1 MFKHLFAT
9 MNEVLDEVASQY
21 PSAGQ
26 ARRAK
31 LDQQIH
37 TLKKMS
43 DEFIENWLAFEE
55 KLRAFLT
62 EVEPH
67 AIGNTEKLHH
77 QSTPIKAESS
87 SPPSG
92 GLDIAKQSIEFRRG
106 QGYYMLRMYDRAII
120 EFEAVLKRHP
130 ECLLTRTYLAMGHVR
145 TGDYSEASRH
155 LQLLIPLTD
164 NAKIKAIS
172 YNIMGCIHY
181 EKRNVDKA
189 TEYFSKAYHS
199 DPTVMSL
206 DE

>member
-26 ARRAK
+26 AKRAK

-37 TLKKMS
+37 ALKTMS
-43 DEFIENWLAFEE
+43 DEIIEHWLAFEE
-55 KLRAFLT
+55 RLRAFLSA
-62 EVEPH
+62 VESQGMH
-67 AIGNTEKLHH
+67 ASKETA
-77 QSTPIKAESS
+77 STAPAQDEHGTI
-87 SPPSG
+87 
-92 GLDIAKQSIEFRRG
+92 KQSRDFRRG
-106 QGYYMLRMYDRAII
+106 QGYYMLKMYDRAIR
-120 EFEAVLKRHP
+120 EFENVLRKHP
-130 ECLLTRTYLAMGHVR
+130 DCSLTRTYLAMGHVHA
-145 TGDYSEASRH
+145 GDYAEASRH

-189 TEYFSKAYHS
+189 TEYFSKAYHA

-206 DE
+206 EE